1 MERFC
6 SKCGSLV
13 SGSFCPQC
21 GAKMENAVNLNKEED
36 TMPTVNQPQPMGSS
50 QSMGYP
56 QTTTY
61 NNNAN
66 YAPMPNYPQIANVNA
81 ERTEDMTVG
90 QWVGTVILSQ
100 LGLIGLIFLLVWAF
114 GDTPQPKKN
123 FAKGMLL
130 AMVIIFA
137 ASMVIGLA
145 CVGCFG
151 LGLSEIIDSGYYY

>member
-36 TMPTVNQPQPMGSS
+36 VMPTANQS
-50 QSMGYP
+50 QSMGNTQLYGYSQP
-56 QTTTY
+56 TY

-66 YAPMPNYPQIANVNA
+66 YAPMPNYPQTANVNT
-81 ERTEDMTVG
+81 ERTENMSVS
-90 QWVGTVILSQ
+90 QWVGTIILSS
-100 LGLIGLIFLLVWAF
+100 LGLIGIIFLLVWAF

-123 FAKGMLL
+123 YAKGMLL
-130 AMVIIFA
+130 AMAILFA
-137 ASMVIGLA
+137 ASMIIGLS
-145 CVGCFG
+145 CVGCLG
-151 LGLSEIIDSGYYY
+151 LGMSEIMDYYYYY